1 MENKTLSRAL
11 FFVSVLLFLI
21 TAYFV
26 WGMMSNG
33 APDAYDPDQMGV
45 ELIDQQLA
53 TTDNYAAE
61 GKKAYDNK
69 IASIEGNILSGV
81 KYMTVILFIAGG
93 LMVVF
98 LLWGLISTLMTD
110 FKKGIP
116 SLIFVGI
123 VIVAFIW
130 ASINSGSD
138 TTGFEKLVTS
148 VGETDAAD
156 AVSKSNF
163 WVNGLLFV
171 LIPGAII
178 LVVDLVWSLLKGY
191 SK

>member
-171 LIPGAII
+171 LIPGFFI
-178 LVVDLVWSLLKGY
+178 LVIDLVWSLLKGY